1 MFNEAVK
8 SADEK
13 EKELNAM
20 LASISNFGEDV
31 TINYGKIERMNKQ
44 LAEKNKDKELLLIEQ
59 NVNKTW

>member
-20 LASISNFGEDV
+20 LASISNFVEDV

>member
-20 LASISNFGEDV
+20 LASTSNFGEGV
-31 TINYGKIERMNKQ
+31 TINMEKIERMNKQ

>member
-20 LASISNFGEDV
+20 LASTSNFGEGI
-31 TINYGKIERMNKQ
+31 TINMEKIERMNKQ
-44 LAEKNKDKELLLIEQ
+44 LAEKNKDKKLLLIEQ
-59 NVNKTW
+59 NMNKTW

>member
-20 LASISNFGEDV
+20 LASISNFGECV

>member
-1 MFNEAVK
+1 VFNEAVK

-20 LASISNFGEDV
+20 LASISNFGKDV